1 MEIGKKEIS
10 VRKAWELH
18 PSQSVR
24 PAAMGGERWAV
35 CSAAAELQAGG
46 TCFSVFHPRGLS
58 KASGREVF
66 RRREK

>member
-46 TCFSVFHPRGLS
+46 DVLLSLPSAGALEGQWPRSVP
-58 KASGREVF
+58 KA
-66 RRREK
+66 